1 MANTNLQSQTLETIL
16 LLDARDSLAYQFTF
30 DVTENKEI
38 GDQFMVAVQHAN
50 RIGKAKDGSKQ
61 SKVV

>member
-16 LLDARDSLAYQFTF
+16 LLDARNSLAYQFTF
-30 DVTENKEI
+30 DVSENKEI
-38 GDQFMVAVQHAN
+38 GNQFMLAVQNAN
-50 RIGKAKDGSKQ
+50 RIGKSKDGLKQ